1 MSAGIA
7 EYDDQ
12 AAPAVTR
19 VSAAPPVCNMALLVG
34 DDLQIDVQLPATV
47 PLGEMILDCWDT
59 IAAEMQRR
67 GYEPT
72 ESPTDS
78 PGVWSLARVGGM
90 PLDPE
95 QTLDD
100 YGIKDGTLMVLTNTP
115 TTPKF
120 EPMIESAAT
129 LVAKTTPTPS
139 ASSPRP
145 TRGGRAPGSW
155 QPRPCSA
162 ARWRGGRG
170 SSTRRCCRAS
180 CSWSSPRSRPP
191 W

>member
-47 PLGEMILDCWDT
+47 PLGEMIPDCWDT

-129 LVAKTTPTPS
+129 LVAKTNADSFRKLTP
-139 ASSPRP
+139 AD
-145 TRGGRAPGSW
+145 
-155 QPRPCSA
+155 
-162 ARWRGGRG
+162 ARWAER
-170 SSTRRCCRAS
+170 
-180 CSWSSPRSRPP
+180 W
-191 W
+191 